1 MFGTKARLRVTE
13 TLSGTTGKP
22 LGRLTTAKRVEP
34 ITKFLGPKTEDP
46 HHGSRART
54 KRNMKT
60 SVITEKV
67 VTIF

>member
-13 TLSGTTGKP
+13 TLSGTTTGKP

-34 ITKFLGPKTEDP
+34 ITKDP
-46 HHGSRART
+46 HHGSRTRT

-60 SVITEKV
+60 
-67 VTIF
+67 